1 MIAIVAASANKEMN
15 MLHHDKDARRILAEL
30 AEGCATQQDYVDM
43 IWAQRYTQP
52 SPAASV
58 GWPYKASAGVVQQ
71 SKLRKVK

>member
-1 MIAIVAASANKEMN
+1 MIATFAVSANKEMK

-52 SPAASV
+52 SPAAST
-58 GWPYKASAGVVQQ
+58 GWPYKASKGVILE